1 MSAAALPVASHDL
14 PDAAHSLL
22 EAVKALVAF
31 LVAEFCQRQPS
42 RRRGSHEVTF
52 AESSPETSKVRM
64 GREKPRNDSSPTSRL
79 TTNCSAAACTR

>member
-31 LVAEFCQRQPS
+31 LVAEFCSVSLRA
-42 RRRGSHEVTF
+42 V
-52 AESSPETSKVRM
+52 AVVMK
-64 GREKPRNDSSPTSRL
+64 
-79 TTNCSAAACTR
+79 